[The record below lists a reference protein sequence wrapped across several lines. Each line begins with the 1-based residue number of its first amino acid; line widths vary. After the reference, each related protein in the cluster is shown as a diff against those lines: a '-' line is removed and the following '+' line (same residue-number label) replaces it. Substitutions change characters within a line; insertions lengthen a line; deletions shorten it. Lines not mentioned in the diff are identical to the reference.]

1 MKIYKRQMWER
12 NIIISLLLLLLFFVN
27 FFKFWQKSK
36 GSILTVP
43 GFHNTRTVPYYP
55 HKIYF
60 RKNRPQV
67 VIVLDS
73 DLSFYHMLDNNSS
86 NNLANFRLSKNLQVD
101 SYSQKS
107 KGCSILPPFP
117 LLNYPKKNNTFQ
129 NQEPLTKT

>member
-1 MKIYKRQMWER
+1 MLKYIFHYNLYKNNNIQAFSLIFLFIYY
-12 NIIISLLLLLLFFVN
+12 NFFCFVI

-67 VIVLDS
+67 VIILD
-73 DLSFYHMLDNNSS
+73 YNMLDNNIS
-86 NNLANFRLSKNLQVD
+86 NNLASFRLSKNLQVD
-101 SYSQKS
+101 SYSQKT
-107 KGCSILPPFP
+107 KGGSILSP
-117 LLNYPKKNNTFQ
+117 L
-129 NQEPLTKT
+129 PLYTLCTT